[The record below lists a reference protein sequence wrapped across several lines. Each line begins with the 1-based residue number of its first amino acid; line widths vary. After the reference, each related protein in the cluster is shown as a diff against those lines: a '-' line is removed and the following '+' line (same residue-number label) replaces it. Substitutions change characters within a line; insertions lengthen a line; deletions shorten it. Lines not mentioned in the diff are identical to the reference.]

1 MNIDYTVT
9 ALMFPAIPLLMSVYA
24 NRFHT
29 LSALIRKIHDEY
41 VWEKHIPQEWEKQ
54 LINLNGRVKWLRYT
68 LAFASFGFLFNML
81 TVFALYLNVTFVA
94 RIIFGSCCLVMI
106 ISVIFFIRDIHLSTA
121 AYADNIIVL
130 DKGSIIE
137 QGSHNYLLDLKGKYF
152 EMWEKQKA

>member
-9 ALMFPAIPLLMSVYA
+9 ALMFPAIPLLMSVYT

-41 VWEKHIPQEWEKQ
+41 VWEKHIPSEWKKQ

-81 TVFALYLNVTFVA
+81 TVFALYLNVIFVA

-106 ISVIFFIRDIHLSTA
+106 ISVIFFIRDIHLSTETLKLHLS
-121 AYADNIIVL
+121 DMKIDL
-130 DKGSIIE
+130 D
-137 QGSHNYLLDLKGKYF
+137 
-152 EMWEKQKA
+152 

>member
-1 MNIDYTVT
+1 MNVDFTVT
-9 ALMFPAIPLLMSVYA
+9 ALMFPTIPLLMNVYA

-41 VWEKHIPQEWEKQ
+41 VWEKHIPSEWEKQ

-81 TVFALYLNVTFVA
+81 TVFALYLNVIFVA

-106 ISVIFFIRDIHLSTA
+106 ISVIFFIRDIHLSTETLKLHLS
-121 AYADNIIVL
+121 DMKIDL
-130 DKGSIIE
+130 D
-137 QGSHNYLLDLKGKYF
+137 
-152 EMWEKQKA
+152 